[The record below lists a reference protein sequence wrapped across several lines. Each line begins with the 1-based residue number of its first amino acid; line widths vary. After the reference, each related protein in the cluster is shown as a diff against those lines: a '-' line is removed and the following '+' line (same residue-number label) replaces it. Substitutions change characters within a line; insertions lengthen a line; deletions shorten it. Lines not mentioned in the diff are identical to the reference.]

1 MTYATVFNRL
11 YMDCKTEKLYS
22 EGLILPVV
30 ECFYSLQGEGYNS
43 GKPAFFIR
51 LCGCNVKCSF
61 CDSKNSWSMDN
72 ATWIDIETLADKV
85 EESGANNVVVTGG
98 EPLIHNLN
106 PLCELLHSRNK
117 ALWLETSASLPLSGS
132 WDWICVSPKEKIL
145 PLKENY
151 AFANE
156 LKVVISSAD
165 DLSKLPAF
173 EARVSSET
181 KLYLQPEWDSRS
193 LILPQIIDYIK
204 ENTRWALSLQ
214 IHKWLEIE

>member
-11 YMDCKTEKLYS
+11 YMDSKTEKLYS
-22 EGLILPVV
+22 AGLILPVT
-30 ECFYSLQGEGYNS
+30 ECFYSLQGEGFNS

-72 ATWIDIETLADKV
+72 ATWIEIETLADKV
-85 EESGANNVVVTGG
+85 EKSGTNNVVITGG
-98 EPLIHNLN
+98 EPLIHDLS

-156 LKVVISSAD
+156 LKVVISSAE
-165 DLSKLPAF
+165 DLLKLQAYQENVSK
-173 EARVSSET
+173 ET
-181 KLYLQPEWDSRS
+181 KLYLQPEWDNRIA
-193 LILPQIIDYIK
+193 LLPLIIDYIK
-204 ENTRWALSLQ
+204 ENTCWALSLQ